1 MDIYRFAKRL
11 RFHDASRASQRHASY
26 DGASP
31 GALLAQ
37 LRDECEAMA
46 RYALHHGLPVA
57 PETIALLSALID
69 GMPSDTRP
77 AVLSG
82 ASSSTAPS
90 TAPSNAPSNE
100 AANATPRH
108 STSAQHALASIHR
121 KLAALIAP
129 ATPQA
134 VTLLDEQ
141 HRLTRPLGWLG
152 PVPLI
157 RLLTVAAIS
166 FLIAVI
172 ATGLSPEVSADNVE
186 RGFLDSHGT
195 QLLWN
200 ALFLLF
206 CAGLGASFATLF
218 QAHRYIAAS
227 TYDPKYDA
235 SYGARLILGVIA
247 GLILVELLPPRL
259 FDQGGM
265 HSFGKPALAM
275 LGGFSATAV
284 HRLLQRL
291 VDTLDTLV
299 RGDRS
304 ADVDAALHTRRAQA
318 ASERTQWQSELAASL
333 LDLQQSFDKPDSADT
348 ARRRLAELTRAM
360 LAGDPF
366 SPSFSPSSTTFSND
380 TE

>member
-1 MDIYRFAKRL
+1 MGTHRFADRFRL
-11 RFHDASRASQRHASY
+11 RAAPREAKSE
-26 DGASP
+26 GASP

-37 LRDECEAMA
+37 LREECEAMA

-69 GMPSDTRP
+69 G
-77 AVLSG
+77 
-82 ASSSTAPS
+82 APS
-90 TAPSNAPSNE
+90 EVQSAGPKAADTTNSAPRYAG
-100 AANATPRH
+100 
-108 STSAQHALASIHR
+108 TSPHALASIHR

-134 VTLLDEQ
+134 VTLLDTH
-141 HRLTRPLGWLG
+141 HRLRHPLAWLG

-166 FLIAVI
+166 FLIAVV
-172 ATGLSPEVSADNVE
+172 ATALSADVSADNVE

-235 SYGARLILGVIA
+235 SYGARLILGVMA
-247 GLILVELLPPRL
+247 GLILVEMLPPQL
-259 FDQGGM
+259 FQQGSM

-304 ADVDAALHTRRAQA
+304 ADVDAALQTRRAQA
-318 ASERTQWQSELAASL
+318 ASERTQWQSEIAASL
-333 LDLQQSFDKPDSADT
+333 IDLQQSLDHPDSTDT
-348 ARRRLAELTRAM
+348 VRRRLADLTRAM
-360 LAGDPF
+360 LAGNPAR
-366 SPSFSPSSTTFSND
+366 PSLTAFPND

>member
-1 MDIYRFAKRL
+1 MGTDHFSNRFRL
-11 RFHDASRASQRHASY
+11 RATRGHPLP

-69 GMPSDTRP
+69 G
-77 AVLSG
+77 
-82 ASSSTAPS
+82 TAPVNPPPG
-90 TAPSNAPSNE
+90 TAGDAPRYAGTSQ
-100 AANATPRH
+100 H
-108 STSAQHALASIHR
+108 SLASIHR

-134 VTLLDEQ
+134 VTLLDAQ
-141 HRLTRPLGWLG
+141 HRLGRPFAWLG

-157 RLLTVAAIS
+157 RLLTVAAIA
-166 FLIAVI
+166 FLIAVV
-172 ATGLSPEVSADNVE
+172 ATGLSPDVSADNVE

-235 SYGARLILGVIA
+235 SYGARLILGLIA
-247 GLILVELLPPRL
+247 GLILVEMLPSRL
-259 FDQGGM
+259 FDQGSM
-265 HSFGKPALAM
+265 HSFGKPALSM

-304 ADVDAALHTRRAQA
+304 SDADAAQQTRRAQA
-318 ASERTQWQSELAASL
+318 VSERTQWQSEIAASL
-333 LDLQQSFDKPDSADT
+333 LDLQQSLDHPDAGDT
-348 ARRRLAELTRAM
+348 VRRRLADLTRAM
-360 LAGDPF
+360 LAGEPARLSVTPVPNDP
-366 SPSFSPSSTTFSND
+366 
-380 TE
+380 E

>member
-1 MDIYRFAKRL
+1 MGIDHFSNRFRL
-11 RFHDASRASQRHASY
+11 RAARVSAPP

-69 GMPSDTRP
+69 G
-77 AVLSG
+77 
-82 ASSSTAPS
+82 TAPDNPPPG
-90 TAPSNAPSNE
+90 TVGDVPRY
-100 AANATPRH
+100 AATSPH
-108 STSAQHALASIHR
+108 SLASIHR

-134 VTLLDEQ
+134 VTLLDAQ
-141 HRLTRPLGWLG
+141 HRLGRPFAWLG

-157 RLLTVAAIS
+157 RLLTVASIA
-166 FLIAVI
+166 FLIAVV
-172 ATGLSPEVSADNVE
+172 ATGLSPDVSADNVE

-235 SYGARLILGVIA
+235 SYGARLILGLIA
-247 GLILVELLPPRL
+247 GLILVEMLPSRL
-259 FDQGGM
+259 FDQGSM
-265 HSFGKPALAM
+265 HSFGKPALSM

-304 ADVDAALHTRRAQA
+304 SDADAAKQTRRAQA
-318 ASERTQWQSELAASL
+318 VSERTQWQSEIAASL
-333 LDLQQSFDKPDSADT
+333 LELQQSLDHPDAGDT
-348 ARRRLAELTRAM
+348 VRQRLADLTRAM
-360 LAGDPF
+360 LAGEPARLSVTPIPNDP
-366 SPSFSPSSTTFSND
+366 
-380 TE
+380 E

>member
-1 MDIYRFAKRL
+1 MGIDHFSNRFRL
-11 RFHDASRASQRHASY
+11 RAARVSAPP

-69 GMPSDTRP
+69 C
-77 AVLSG
+77 
-82 ASSSTAPS
+82 TAPENPPPG
-90 TAPSNAPSNE
+90 TAGDAPRY
-100 AANATPRH
+100 AATSQH
-108 STSAQHALASIHR
+108 SLASIHR

-134 VTLLDEQ
+134 VTLLDAQ
-141 HRLTRPLGWLG
+141 HRLGRPFAWLG

-157 RLLTVAAIS
+157 RLLTVASIA
-166 FLIAVI
+166 FLIAVV
-172 ATGLSPEVSADNVE
+172 ATGLSPDVSADNVE

-235 SYGARLILGVIA
+235 SYGARLILGLIA
-247 GLILVELLPPRL
+247 GLILVEMLPSRL
-259 FDQGGM
+259 FDQGSM
-265 HSFGKPALAM
+265 HSFGKPALSM

-304 ADVDAALHTRRAQA
+304 SDADAAQQTRRAQA
-318 ASERTQWQSELAASL
+318 VSERTQWQSEIAASL
-333 LDLQQSFDKPDSADT
+333 LELQQSLDHPDAGDT
-348 ARRRLAELTRAM
+348 VRQRLADLTRAM
-360 LAGDPF
+360 LAGEPARLSVTPIPNDP
-366 SPSFSPSSTTFSND
+366 
-380 TE
+380 E